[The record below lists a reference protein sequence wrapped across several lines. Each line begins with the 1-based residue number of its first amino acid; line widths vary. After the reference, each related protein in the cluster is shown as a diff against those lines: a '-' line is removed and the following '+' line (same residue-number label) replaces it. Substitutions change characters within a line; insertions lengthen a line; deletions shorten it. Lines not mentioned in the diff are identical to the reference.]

1 MLLRFDSE
9 NPEVS
14 EKSQEHLQNGKVQPR
29 GGFFQRFK
37 VDGIVVIQL
46 GHNQRSQCS
55 REHYSQPKVE
65 K

>member
-9 NPEVS
+9 NPEIS

-37 VDGIVVIQL
+37 VDGIIVIQF
-46 GHNQRSQCS
+46 
-55 REHYSQPKVE
+55 
-65 K
+65 